1 MMFGQYLKKN
11 RSDTVNTNDRP
22 LDIEREDSTDTFME
36 KQQEIIKNT
45 QRQESNSLTTLLDM
59 EKIRKTSMEKQIRSN
74 SNVMDVIIEENEKYK

>member
-74 SNVMDVIIEENEKYK
+74 SNVMDVIIEENEKSK